1 MRSVR
6 CELNQANTE
15 LKLNYNIDQ
24 AKDELKLNY
33 KPECFGAVYDQD
45 IIIVRSKTTPKYG
58 YEQNRDLKRQ
68 PKGGYDHYEQPKG
81 GYDRR

>member
-33 KPECFGAVYDQD
+33 KPECFGAVYEQD
-45 IIIVRSKTTPKYG
+45 TIIVRSNSTPKWG
-58 YEQNRDLKRQ
+58 YKR
-68 PKGGYDHYEQPKG
+68 KET
-81 GYDRR
+81 